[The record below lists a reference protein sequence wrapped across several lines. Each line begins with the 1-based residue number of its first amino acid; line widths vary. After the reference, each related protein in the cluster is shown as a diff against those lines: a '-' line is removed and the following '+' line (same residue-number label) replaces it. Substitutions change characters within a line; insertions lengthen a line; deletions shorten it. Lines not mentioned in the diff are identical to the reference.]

1 VAAVFSDR
9 LLAGKPVTVYGDG
22 TQTRDYVYVAD
33 VVEAF
38 VAAADRAEAVG
49 ARLNIGTGV
58 ETSVL
63 ELHAA
68 LKRVTSFGPEPELAP
83 ARAGELAR
91 IALDPSLAT
100 RLLGWRPRTSL
111 AEGLART
118 WEWAFQ
124 KARRSARA
132 DEPVGGEPPT
142 IQARGLVWHRRA
154 RSGRFAVAEHP

>member
-1 VAAVFSDR
+1 VVAIFCDR

-22 TQTRDYVYVAD
+22 TQTRDYVYVGD

-38 VAAADRAEAVG
+38 VSAAGGADAVG

-58 ETSVL
+58 ETSVM
-63 ELHAA
+63 ELYAM
-68 LKRVTSFGPEPELAP
+68 LKGVTGSGPDPEFAP

-91 IALDPSLAT
+91 IALDPSLAA

-118 WEWAFQ
+118 WAWFLQ
-124 KARRSARA
+124 KAHA
-132 DEPVGGEPPT
+132 GE
-142 IQARGLVWHRRA
+142 
-154 RSGRFAVAEHP
+154 SGNQP